1 MLFFSGDIH
10 GSPWGV
16 KRFCEREK
24 LSKEDILVLLGDV
37 GANYYGDWRDD
48 EMKKVLA
55 KLAPTILCIHGNH
68 EMRPWHITGY
78 HEAAWHSGKV
88 WVQDQYPN
96 LLFAQD
102 GEIFNINGLNYIVIG
117 GAYSVDKYYRL
128 ARGYGWWEDE
138 QPSEE
143 IKAYVEQQLRER
155 DIDVILSHTCPFKYE
170 PREMFLDMVDQNTVD
185 ASTEHWLDQVEE
197 STDYVAWFCGHWHTD
212 KRIDKMH
219 FLFHSFESEEQIG
232 LTDEEKND
240 RVARHVLNEHRAAFE
255 ELAQ

>member
-1 MLFFSGDIH
+1 MLYFSGDIH
-10 GSPWGV
+10 GSPWSV
-16 KRFCEREK
+16 KRFCEKQK

-37 GANYYGDWRDD
+37 GANYHGDWRDD

-68 EMRPWHITGY
+68 EIRPWNIDGY
-78 HEAAWHSGKV
+78 YETVWHGGKV
-88 WVQDQYPN
+88 WVQAQYPN

-102 GEIFNINGLNYIVIG
+102 GEIFNINGLSYIAVG
-117 GAYSVDKYYRL
+117 GAYSVDKHYRL
-128 ARGYGWWEDE
+128 ARGYGWWENE

-143 IKAYVEQQLRER
+143 IKVYVEQQLRENG
-155 DIDVILSHTCPFKYE
+155 IDVILSHTCPFKYE
-170 PREMFLDMVDQNTVD
+170 PVEMFLPGIDQSTVD
-185 ASTEHWLDQVEE
+185 DSTEHWLDQIEE

-212 KRIDKMH
+212 KRIDRMH

-232 LTDEEKND
+232 LSEDEKID
-240 RVARHVLNEHRAAFE
+240 RVARRVLNEHRAAFE